1 MAALTR
7 IAITLS
13 PDHGPEE
20 ADRLL
25 GLLALRV
32 AHGWEEETLPTGEMR
47 CVVHSAAPDF
57 CQELAAHAAAVV
69 PEADVRMSVEEEVNW
84 VEAWKEYFTPV
95 RPGRRFLVAA
105 PWMRD
110 EAAKAE
116 REGRA
121 LVVIEPKSAFGTGHH
136 ATTALCLVAVSD
148 LYDEGRIRSGMRF
161 LDLGT
166 GSGIL
171 GLGLARLGLTGE
183 GLDIDLAAVDNALEN
198 RAVNGIAADAFAVRR
213 GSVEEAASPYDVIMA
228 NILAEPLKQLAPA
241 IAALKSPGG
250 GQPLLVLSGLL
261 AIQADAVEAA
271 YTALGL
277 PTARRVVE
285 GEWAALVFG

>member
-1 MAALTR
+1 MPALTR

-25 GLLALRV
+25 GLLSLRV
-32 AHGWEEETLPTGEMR
+32 AHGWEEEILPTGEMR
-47 CVVHSAAPDF
+47 CIVHSSVPEF
-57 CQELAAHAAAVV
+57 CEELAAHAAAAV
-69 PEADVRMSVEEEVNW
+69 PEADVRMSAEEAVDW
-84 VEAWKEYFTPV
+84 VEAWKGYFTPV
-95 RPGRRFLVAA
+95 RAGKRFLVTA

-116 REGRA
+116 GEGRA
-121 LVVIEPKSAFGTGHH
+121 LIVIEPKSAFGTGHH
-136 ATTALCLVAVSD
+136 ATTALCLAAVSD
-148 LYDEGRIRSGMRF
+148 LYDEGRIKAGMRF
-161 LDLGT
+161 LDLGA

-171 GLGLARLGLTGE
+171 GLGLGQLGLTGE

-198 RAVNGIAADAFAVRR
+198 RDANGVSPDVFTVRR
-213 GSVEEAASPYDVIMA
+213 GSVEEASGPYDIIMA
-228 NILAEPLKQLAPA
+228 NILAEPLKHLAPA
-241 IAALKSPGG
+241 ITALRGPEGRR
-250 GQPLLVLSGLL
+250 PLLVLSGLL

-277 PTARRVVE
+277 PEARRIID
-285 GEWAALVFG
+285 GEWAALIFG